1 MALQFTLVLVNLGLP
16 EAPTPCFIHSLWIY
30 TMNRWNQTRARLIQV
45 ACAAL
50 AGLSFTLPPA
60 AIAQGFQRSA
70 PKDVV
75 LGQMVV
81 TAPPEVTMDGKP
93 DRLSPGSR
101 IRDLNN
107 MLVLTG
113 GVVGKTLPVVYRR
126 DAAGLVHEVWLLT
139 EEEYSKLGGTSGGDA
154 EGHKR
159 FNELL
164 MLIFGARR

>member
-1 MALQFTLVLVNLGLP
+1 
-16 EAPTPCFIHSLWIY
+16 
-30 TMNRWNQTRARLIQV
+30 MNRWNQTRARLIQV
-45 ACAAL
+45 AFAAL
-50 AGLSFTLPPA
+50 AGLSFVLPPA
-60 AIAQGFQRSA
+60 ALAQGIQRDA

-75 LGQMVV
+75 LGQLTL

-113 GVVGKTLPVVYRR
+113 SAVGQTLPVVYRR
-126 DAAGLVHEVWLLT
+126 DPAGLVHEVWILT
-139 EEEYSKLGGTSGGDA
+139 EEEYSKLGGTSGSGA
-154 EGHKR
+154 EGYKR

-164 MLIFGARR
+164 ALIFGARK

>member
-1 MALQFTLVLVNLGLP
+1 
-16 EAPTPCFIHSLWIY
+16 
-30 TMNRWNQTRARLIQV
+30 MNRWNQTRARLIQV
-45 ACAAL
+45 AFAAV
-50 AGLSFTLPPA
+50 AGLSFALPSA
-60 AIAQGFQRSA
+60 ALAQGFQRDA

-75 LGQMVV
+75 PGQLTL

-113 GVVGKTLPVVYRR
+113 SVVGQTLPVVYRR
-126 DAAGLVHEVWLLT
+126 DSAGLVHEAWILT
-139 EEEYSKLGGTSGGDA
+139 AEEYSKLGGTSGSGA
-154 EGHKR
+154 EGYKR

-164 MLIFGARR
+164 ALIFGARK

>member
-1 MALQFTLVLVNLGLP
+1 
-16 EAPTPCFIHSLWIY
+16 
-30 TMNRWNQTRARLIQV
+30 MNRWNRTRARLIQV

-50 AGLSFTLPPA
+50 AGLSLTLSPA
-60 AIAQGFQRSA
+60 ALAQGFQRSA

-75 LGQMVV
+75 LGQMTV
-81 TAPPEVTMDGKP
+81 TAPPAVTMDGKP

-107 MLVLTG
+107 LVVLSG
-113 GVVGKTLPVVYRR
+113 GIAGKTLPVVYRR

-139 EEEYSKLGGTSGGDA
+139 EEEYSKLGGVSGSSA

-159 FNELL
+159 FDELL
-164 MLIFGARR
+164 MMIFGARK

>member
-1 MALQFTLVLVNLGLP
+1 
-16 EAPTPCFIHSLWIY
+16 
-30 TMNRWNQTRARLIQV
+30 MNRWNQTRARLIQV
-45 ACAAL
+45 AFAAL
-50 AGLSFTLPPA
+50 AGLSFILPSA
-60 AIAQGFQRSA
+60 ALAQGIQRDA

-75 LGQMVV
+75 LGRLTL

-113 GVVGKTLPVVYRR
+113 SVVGKTLPVVYRR
-126 DAAGLVHEVWLLT
+126 DPSGLVHEVWTLT
-139 EEEYSKLGGTSGGDA
+139 EEEYSKLGGTSGSGA
-154 EGHKR
+154 EGYKR

-164 MLIFGARR
+164 SLIFGARK

>member
-1 MALQFTLVLVNLGLP
+1 
-16 EAPTPCFIHSLWIY
+16 
-30 TMNRWNQTRARLIQV
+30 MNRCYKTRARLLFV

-50 AGLSFTLPPA
+50 AGLSLTLMSPA
-60 AIAQGFQRSA
+60 ASAQGIQREA
-70 PKDVV
+70 PKDVK
-75 LGQMVV
+75 LGRMIV
-81 TAPPEVTMDGKP
+81 TAPPDMTLDGKP

-113 GVVGKTLPVVYRR
+113 GIVGKDLPVVYRR

-139 EEEYSKLGGTSGGDA
+139 PEEYSKLGGASGGDA
-154 EGHKR
+154 EGYKR